1 MDVLYNY
8 IYHKVLFFDKGM
20 SLLKKEKM
28 TLRQAAKSVW
38 QNKSIYLMMI
48 PGIVWAI
55 VFCYIP
61 IYGIIIAFKDY
72 SPGLGFWGSP
82 WVGFKHFEAFF
93 GKDFWRIM
101 RNTLF
106 ISLGTLLVGFPAPV
120 IFAILL
126 TSVKN
131 KVFRKVSQTL
141 SYVPHF
147 VSWVVVSAICFIL
160 FAPESGT
167 INSLL
172 RSMGII
178 EGSIGFLENG
188 PLFDVM
194 LILVNVWKS
203 TGFSAIIYFAAIAG
217 VDAELYEAATID
229 GARPIQQIWYIT
241 IPSILPTIIVMLVL
255 SISGVLNA
263 GFEQQMVMAN
273 NLVWKWADVID
284 TYSYRYGLS
293 KLRYSYGTAI
303 GLFKSVIAL
312 ILLLGSNKLMKK
324 ITGYSLYS

>member
-1 MDVLYNY
+1 
-8 IYHKVLFFDKGM
+8 M
-20 SLLKKEKM
+20 SLLKNEKK
-28 TLRQAAKSVW
+28 TFADVVKSVVR
-38 QNKSIYLMMI
+38 NRAIYLMMI
-48 PGIVWAI
+48 PGIVWAV

-82 WVGFKHFEAFF
+82 WVGFKHFIDFF

-106 ISLGTLLVGFPAPV
+106 ISLGTFFCGFPAPI
-120 IFAILL
+120 IFALL
-126 TSVKN
+126 LNSVKN
-131 KVFRKVSQTL
+131 KPFRKVTQTL

-172 RSMGII
+172 RGLGLIK
-178 EGSIGFLENG
+178 GSVGFLENG

-194 LILVNVWKS
+194 LILANVWKS

-229 GARPIQQIWYIT
+229 GARPLQQMWYIT
-241 IPSILPTIIVMLVL
+241 LPCILPTILVMLVL
-255 SISGVLNA
+255 NISGILNA

-293 KLRYSYGTAI
+293 KLRYSFGTAI

-312 ILLLGSNKLMKK
+312 ILLLGSNKVMKK
-324 ITGYSLYS
+324 ISGYSLYQ